1 MLFQDTP
8 AAFNW
13 IVLAVVRRIV
23 EQLNYFSGMVRKVN
37 NTFKELC
44 ALTTA
49 FWAIINLYLDMCDCW
64 TIFRAGAFPPTHQA
78 VYDEIAGL
86 EGASECQI

>member
-1 MLFQDTP
+1 MLLQNTP
-8 AAFNW
+8 AALNW

-23 EQLNYFSGMVRKVN
+23 EQLNYFSGVVRKVDN
-37 NTFKELC
+37 AFKELR
-44 ALTTA
+44 AHTTV
-49 FWAIINLYLDMCDCW
+49 FWAIINLYLDMRDCR
-64 TIFRAGAFPPTHQA
+64 TILRAGVFPPTHQA